1 MNILTKETFIFGSQN
16 FDYSIE
22 FSSRKTLEIAVN
34 PDSSV
39 IIKAPFDTKEEIL
52 NEKIKKRAYWILK
65 QKEYF
70 NSFSNITVKNKYMSG
85 GSLYYLGKQY
95 RLKIIEAKHEEVK
108 LFRGFIYVYTKNKKD
123 NEVIEKLLD
132 SWYLEH
138 AKKYFSKLLLKQYE
152 KIRKYDVLLPELKVR
167 KLAKRWGSCTKDS
180 KIILNIELIKV
191 SSLCIE
197 YVIMHELCHLKY
209 YSHDKKYYDFLELLM
224 PDWKKRKNKLE
235 NYWD

>member
-1 MNILTKETFIFGSQN
+1 MITKEIFVFGSQS

-39 IIKAPFDTKEEIL
+39 VVKAPFDTKEEIL
-52 NEKIKKRAYWILK
+52 NKKIKNRAYWIIK
-65 QKEYF
+65 QREYF
-70 NSFSNITVKNKYMSG
+70 NSFSKTEVKNKYLSG

-95 RLKIIEAKHEEVK
+95 RLKIVEAKHEEVK

-123 NEVIEKLLD
+123 NETIEKLLD
-132 SWYLEH
+132 HWYLEH
-138 AKKYFSKLLLKQYE
+138 AKKYFNKVLLKQYE
-152 KIRKYDVLLPELKVR
+152 KIRKYEILLPELKVR
-167 KLAKRWGSCTKDS
+167 KLAKRWGSCTKDGR
-180 KIILNIELIKV
+180 IILNIELIKV

-197 YVIMHELCHLKY
+197 YVLMHELCHLKH

-224 PDWKKRKNKLE
+224 PDWEKRKLRLE
-235 NYWD
+235 NYRN